1 MAKKKIVVETKYTV
15 KGANGVEDAYEGIS
29 DSANDA
35 SNSTEKLND
44 NIEQTGDSSKKAK
57 SGLGSLLD
65 GFKAIVANPIGLTL
79 VALVGAIRFVSNALS
94 SSEGASNKLS
104 QGFAYLQGFIQPL
117 TNAILTGFESIAE
130 AVAEPGKAW
139 DNFVTGFE
147 NSVNYVKDN
156 ILAPYLSGWKILGL
170 GVSAQILKMRIAW
183 NEFTGDVEE
192 SDELQTKLDE
202 VNESIGENVKIIQ
215 DASKTLKDDVVG
227 AYNAVVEGVTNYIDE
242 ADKLGDA
249 LSDLVRREQQLLVV
263 RREQEVQNA
272 KALADIEALKI
283 IRDDEAQSLQDRIKA
298 NEDIAKI
305 EQTRITNA
313 ISLAQRELALVRE
326 NIALRGASTEFLD
339 AEKDALI
346 AVQELRS
353 ESAGIENEQ
362 IVNKTALLT
371 EEFDKQASLID
382 KEQELLAIREE
393 DAVKLAEAQVQAQR
407 DKLIALEELGLQE
420 KQLYTDQLNAL
431 EIAQA
436 TFIQAQK
443 EADIE
448 ASEAKKE
455 LDEKNTADAIK
466 LAEDT
471 AKEKAKIEQ
480 ALGNQI
486 LNFANSL
493 STALG
498 EESKSALLIQ
508 KTVALAQI
516 GIDTAKAISSLTAAS
531 SANPANAVTFGGAGA
546 IQFATGLL
554 QIGSNIAQAYALLKA
569 PAPSLSS
576 GDSGDASAPPPNTQQ
591 TAPDLGFE
599 GRSAGSENFGAQVI
613 KAYVTESDI
622 TTSQTN
628 ASNIQDLSQ
637 IG

>member
-569 PAPSLSS
+569 PAPSLGS

-613 KAYVTESDI
+613 KAYITESDV
-622 TTSQTN
+622 TTAQTN